1 MNMESGYPRKNA
13 ATILPIAVFV
23 LSLAIISCGGGGGGG
38 GSTGLTGGSTNATGS
53 TSGGDGPLG
62 CSLDLHVPNYDR
74 DTDPSTSEPNQ
85 LHWWDHFPL
94 KVYFSSEP
102 TIAGQNAADLAMAG
116 FEGWNTP
123 AGANLVEKVNSASGA
138 DVVIDFQHQAPP
150 PGGGDVLG
158 QTGWSY
164 NPQTFQVSSATISLL
179 TWDNM
184 SSAEANGFRRTA
196 MHEYGHVL
204 FLGGHSEVTADVMFP
219 SGPADQFTP
228 LTTRDNN
235 SLKTAYCDSVAD
247 RSRSRARYTGP
258 LAHKTIN

>member
-1 MNMESGYPRKNA
+1 MESSYPRKNKV
-13 ATILPIAVFV
+13 ILPIAAFV

-53 TSGGDGPLG
+53 TGSTTGDGPLG
-62 CSLDLHVPNYDR
+62 CSLDLHVPNYDQE
-74 DTDPSTSEPNQ
+74 TDPSTHDPNQ

-102 TIAGQNAADLAMAG
+102 TIAGQNAADVAMAG
-116 FEGWNTP
+116 FQGWNTP
-123 AGANLVEKVNSASGA
+123 AGTNLVQKVNSPSGA
-138 DVVIDFQHQAPP
+138 DVVVDFEHQTSP

-164 NPQTFQVSSATISLL
+164 NPQTFQVSSATVTLL

-184 SSAEANGFRRTA
+184 TNAQVNGFRRTA

-204 FLGGHSEVTADVMFP
+204 FMGGHSEASADVMYP
-219 SGPADQFTP
+219 SGPVDQFTA

-235 SLKTAYCDSVAD
+235 SLKTAYCDSFAD
-247 RSRSRARYTGP
+247 RSRSRAKYTGP
-258 LAHKTIN
+258 LVHKTIN